1 MKKMEYKGRQWHEDC
16 FTCCTCKANIGS
28 NSFIP
33 SGSDIF
39 CNSCYEEAYAAKC
52 AGCSKVVTSG
62 WLTYR
67 NQPWHKECFSC
78 TNCNQSLAGHSFT
91 SRHDKPYCADCA
103 GHLFSKQCNACAKS
117 ITGKLVNKNDVLI
130 YSSLRNWRHKVCF
143 IWRSALAQLMLL
155 LFFMLH
161 QPGGQWLCSRGE
173 GGFVHG
179 VR

>member
-52 AGCSKVVTSG
+52 AGCSKAVTSG
-62 WLTYR
+62 GLTYH

-78 TNCNQSLAGHSFT
+78 SNCSQALVGHSFT

-103 GHLFSKQCNACAKS
+103 QHLFSKQCSGCSQS
-117 ITGKLVNKNDVLI
+117 ITGKFIKKHAVIVYFCAQELAAQGLFH
-130 YSSLRNWRHKVCF
+130 LKVGTGTAPA
-143 IWRSALAQLMLL
+143 SPALHAPPAWWAMAL
-155 LFFMLH
+155 
-161 QPGGQWLCSRGE
+161 
-173 GGFVHG
+173 
-179 VR
+179 